1 MSSPPLANNAPA
13 VRVATRLKNLFKSF
27 SRSKNK
33 LDSLDGS
40 SRRGRR
46 YLEGDERS
54 YGKESSTRS
63 TMFDLELS
71 HRGNHL
77 VGKEAAGPEQSGD
90 VGRTLSRPAFE
101 RVRYLARPVASFEVD
116 LLQDVQ
122 ALCGSLLDANGSMP
136 LSVLASDLA
145 SMGYNCSIQCVE
157 SPGLAEASNY
167 GPEAEDTRCLELLR
181 HEFLICNG
189 RLDGTSDHQ
198 CLIDPQFRDQFLLGK
213 YNEEYE
219 HLLKIVPQA
228 FVGSP
233 LRLQALASVICAEMA
248 NVYLSLGISLPP
260 WRKPHAVLGKWFD
273 TASSGSRAAGQ
284 GMQGQIT
291 KNSSVRKKNEQKKK
305 SSNFF
310 SMLTMHKEY
319 LKKQGNNEAQIEKSN
334 KPHRRLDSSQRSSPG
349 SSTVSSGSAASL
361 ANSGPP
367 QVGVSLL
374 ARSLQNARL
383 GKTYEKESKNDTN

>member
-1 MSSPPLANNAPA
+1 
-13 VRVATRLKNLFKSF
+13 
-27 SRSKNK
+27 
-33 LDSLDGS
+33 
-40 SRRGRR
+40 
-46 YLEGDERS
+46 
-54 YGKESSTRS
+54 
-63 TMFDLELS
+63 MFDLELS
-71 HRGNHL
+71 HRGNL

-90 VGRTLSRPAFE
+90 VDRTLSRPAFE

-122 ALCGSLLDANGSMP
+122 ALCGSLLDVHGSVP

-145 SMGYNCSIQCVE
+145 LMGYNCSIQYVE
-157 SPGLAEASNY
+157 SPGLAETSNY
-167 GPEAEDTRCLELLR
+167 GPEGEDTRCLELLR

-189 RLDGTSDHQ
+189 RLDGSSDHH

-219 HLLKIVPQA
+219 QLLKIVPQE

-273 TASSGSRAAGQ
+273 TSSSNSGASRQDIRGDIARS
-284 GMQGQIT
+284 
-291 KNSSVRKKNEQKKK
+291 SSVRKENEPKKK

-310 SMLTMHKEY
+310 SMLTMHKEC
-319 LKKQGNNEAQIEKSN
+319 LKKQDKDEAEGEKSN
-334 KPHRRLDSSQRSSPG
+334 KPHRRLDYSQRSSPG
-349 SSTVSSGSAASL
+349 SSAVSSGSAASL

-367 QVGVSLL
+367 AVGVSLL
-374 ARSLQNARL
+374 ARGLQNAKL
-383 GKTYEKESKNDTN
+383 GKTYEKEFKHDII

>member
-13 VRVATRLKNLFKSF
+13 VKVATRLKNLFKGF
-27 SRSKNK
+27 SRSKSK

-63 TMFDLELS
+63 IMFDLELS
-71 HRGNHL
+71 HKGSQL
-77 VGKEAAGPEQSGD
+77 VGKEAAGPEQSQD
-90 VGRTLSRPAFE
+90 VSRTVSRPAFE
-101 RVRYLARPVASFEVD
+101 RVIYLARPVASFEVD

-122 ALCGSLLDANGSMP
+122 ALCGSLLDTHGSIP
-136 LSVLASDLA
+136 LAVLASDLA

-167 GPEAEDTRCLELLR
+167 GPEGEDSRCLELLR

-189 RLDGTSDHQ
+189 RLDGTSDHH

-213 YNEEYE
+213 HNAEYE
-219 HLLKIVPQA
+219 DLLKIVPQE

-233 LRLQALASVICAEMA
+233 LRLQALASVICAEMG

-273 TASSGSRAAGQ
+273 TSSSVSGAAGQ
-284 GMQGQIT
+284 DIQGDRI
-291 KNSSVRKKNEQKKK
+291 KSSVRKENEPKKK

-310 SMLTMHKEY
+310 SMLNMHKEY
-319 LKKQGNNEAQIEKSN
+319 MRRQGRDETQLEKSN
-334 KPHRRLDSSQRSSPG
+334 KPHRRLDYSERSSPG
-349 SSTVSSGSAASL
+349 SSAISSGSAASL

-374 ARSLQNARL
+374 ARGLQNVEI
-383 GKTYEKESKNDTN
+383 GKTYEKESKNVTN